1 MKVYF
6 YHTQDLNFIYR
17 KWKEG
22 RFPGHFLYGATH
34 LPQHGIEVIMHKHKV
49 FSNNIRRMLYVTW
62 QILSCKQNFDAIYA
76 THWNGLEII
85 IFMRALH
92 LFNKPIIIWHHQ
104 PIVKAENSIREL
116 LAKLFYKGID
126 HMFFFSE
133 RLIQDSLKSDKAKP
147 ERMQMCHWGADL
159 DCYDRIMAENSSV
172 THKGYI
178 STGKERRDMP
188 TLTRAFS
195 ATGLDLNI
203 FISTNACGDNYVH
216 ILNDLRPS
224 SNIHVN
230 FIKGLIPCELALK
243 VWQSQCVV
251 ICCQETNYTVGLT
264 TLVEALALGLPV
276 IATRNQTFPFN
287 IDKEGVGITIPYYDS
302 VTWEKVLRHVS
313 QHPEELQEMGTKA
326 RLLAEKTYNLVQC
339 ALEVA
344 QAIKKVVSENY
355 KNYKS

>member
-17 KWKEG
+17 KWQEG

-34 LPQHGIEVIMHKHKV
+34 LPKYGIDVIMHKHKA
-49 FSNNIRRMLYVTW
+49 FSNNLRRMIYVTL
-62 QILSCKQNFDAIYA
+62 QVLTCKQHFDAIYA
-76 THWNGLEII
+76 THWNGLELI

-92 LFNKPIIIWHHQ
+92 LFNRPIIIWHHQ

-116 LAKLFYKGID
+116 FAKLFYKGID
-126 HMFFFSE
+126 YMFFFSD
-133 RLIQDSLKSDKAKP
+133 RLIQESLKSEKANIDK
-147 ERMQMCHWGADL
+147 MQVCHWGADL
-159 DCYDRIMAENSSV
+159 DCYNRIMEENKDV
-172 THKGYI
+172 THHGYI

-195 ATGLDLNI
+195 ATGHDLNI
-203 FISTNACGDNYVH
+203 YITTNACGDNYVH

-224 SNIHVN
+224 SNIHIN

-264 TLVEALALGLPV
+264 TLVEALAFGLPV
-276 IATRNQTFPFN
+276 LATRNNTYPIN
-287 IDKEGVGITIPYYDS
+287 IDKEGIGITIPYYDS
-302 VTWEKVLRHVS
+302 VTWEKVLRQIS
-313 QHPEELQEMGTKA
+313 QNPEQLQEMGKKA
-326 RLLAEKTYNLVQC
+326 RQLAEKTYNLEQC
-339 ALEVA
+339 TSEVA
-344 QAIKKVVSENY
+344 QAIKMIVENNRM
-355 KNYKS
+355 KK